1 MKEIAQNLAIGIKEI
16 KQNARDKWF
25 MLSQRDKV
33 RYEIKIV
40 D

>member
-1 MKEIAQNLAIGIKEI
+1 MKEIAQNFAIGIKEI
-16 KQNARDKWF
+16 KQNVRDKWF